1 LNYPRQPKATW
12 TERFRTFKASAWGL
26 LLIVIVMGGIYTG
39 MFTPVEAAALGVV
52 TYWPGLSTWFP
63 RMLGMM

>member
-1 LNYPRQPKATW
+1 
-12 TERFRTFKASAWGL
+12 L

-39 MFTPVEAAALGVV
+39 MFTPTEAGFLGVV